1 MEQRFPFQLS
11 PLPYG
16 YIGLMPHCDAN
27 TLYYH
32 HDEFYSASIYDLNN
46 LVVHHRLSDR
56 TLEQILMEDINLPT
70 TQLNRLKNQAGS
82 VYNHRMYFDGITA
95 KAGTPPVNRLTEVII
110 ATYGSM
116 DQFERLMTEAAESII
131 GSGWVWLVAEGNQGI
146 HIATT
151 INNEVV
157 SLGAVTPILIL
168 DMWEHAYF
176 SNQHF
181 NKAAYVANWFSLI
194 NWGVA
199 DQRYLSAVDSS
210 PGVG

>member
-1 MEQRFPFQLS
+1 MEQRFPFQLT

-32 HDEFYSASIYDLNN
+32 HDEFYSRSIYELNN
-46 LVVHHRLSDR
+46 LAVHHRLTDR
-56 TLEQILMEDINLPT
+56 TLAQLISEEYNIPV
-70 TQLNRLKNQAGS
+70 TQQNRLRNAAGS
-82 VYNHRMYFDGITA
+82 TYNHRMYFNGISA
-95 KAGTPPVNRLTEVII
+95 KSGTPPINDLTEEII
-110 ATYGSM
+110 ATYGSI
-116 DQFERLMTEAAESII
+116 DQFEQLLTEAAQSII
-131 GSGWVWLVAEGNQGI
+131 GSGWVWLVSEGSHGL

-157 SLGAVTPILIL
+157 PLMSVTPILVL

-194 NWGVA
+194 NWSTA
-199 DQRYLSAVDSS
+199 NQLYTDSLEAG
-210 PGVG
+210 PGT

>member
-1 MEQRFPFQLS
+1 MEQQFPFQLS

-32 HDEFYSASIYDLNN
+32 HDEFYSKSVYDLNN
-46 LVVHHRLSDR
+46 LVVHHRLTDR
-56 TLEQILMEDINLPT
+56 TLEQLLTEDINLPAA
-70 TQLNRLKNQAGS
+70 QLNRLRNEAGS
-82 VYNHRMYFDGITA
+82 VYNHRMYFDGISA
-95 KAGTPPVNRLTEVII
+95 KAGTPPVNRLTEAII

-116 DQFERLMTEAAESII
+116 AGFEQLMTEAAQSVI
-131 GSGWVWLVAEGNQGI
+131 GSGWVWLAAEGSHGI

-157 SLGAVTPILIL
+157 PLASVTPILVL

-181 NKAAYVANWFSLI
+181 NIPAYVANWFSLI
-194 NWGVA
+194 NWNAA
-199 DQRYLSAVDSS
+199 DLRYLEAFNGTAAV
-210 PGVG
+210 G

>member
-1 MEQRFPFQLS
+1 MEQQFPFQLS

-32 HDEFYSASIYDLNN
+32 HDEFYSAAVYDLNN
-46 LVVHHRLSDR
+46 LLVHHRLTDR
-56 TLEQILMEDINLPT
+56 TMKQLLTEDINLPAV
-70 TQLNRLKNQAGS
+70 QLNRLKNQAGS
-82 VYNHRMYFDGITA
+82 VYNHRMYFDGISA

-116 DQFERLMTEAAESII
+116 AKFERLMTEAAQSII
-131 GSGWVWLVAEGNQGI
+131 GSGWVWLVAEGDHGI
-146 HIATT
+146 HIAIT

-157 SLGAVTPILIL
+157 PLASVTPVLIL

-181 NKAAYVANWFSLI
+181 NIPAYVANWFSLI
-194 NWGVA
+194 NWDAA
-199 DQRYLSAVDSS
+199 DQRYLGALNGAAAV
-210 PGVG
+210 G

>member
-1 MEQRFPFQLS
+1 MEQRFPFQLT

-32 HDEFYSASIYDLNN
+32 HDEFYSRSIYELNN
-46 LVVHHRLSDR
+46 LAVHHRLTDR
-56 TLEQILMEDINLPT
+56 TLAQLITEDFNLPT
-70 TQLNRLKNQAGS
+70 TQLNRLKNSAGS
-82 VYNHRMYFDGITA
+82 AYNHRMYFDGIVS
-95 KAGTPPVNRLTEVII
+95 KSGTPPINDLTEALI

-116 DQFERLMTEAAESII
+116 SQFEQLLTEAAQSII
-131 GSGWVWLVAEGNQGI
+131 GSGWVWLVSEGSNGL

-157 SLGAVTPILIL
+157 PLMSVTPILVL

-194 NWGVA
+194 NWSTA
-199 DQRYLSAVDSS
+199 NQLYTDSLEA
-210 PGVG
+210 GTGG

>member
-1 MEQRFPFQLS
+1 MEQRFPFQLT

-32 HDEFYSASIYDLNN
+32 HDEFYSRAIYELNN
-46 LVVHHRLSDR
+46 LAVHHRLTDR
-56 TLEQILMEDINLPT
+56 TLA
-70 TQLNRLKNQAGS
+70 QLISEEYNIPVVQQNRLRNAAGS
-82 VYNHRMYFDGITA
+82 TYNHRMYFNGISA
-95 KAGTPPVNRLTEVII
+95 KSGTPPMNNLTEEII
-110 ATYGSM
+110 TTYGSM
-116 DQFERLMTEAAESII
+116 DKFEQLLTEAAQSII
-131 GSGWVWLVAEGNQGI
+131 GSGWVWLVSEGPHGL

-151 INNEVV
+151 ANNEVV
-157 SLGAVTPILIL
+157 PLMSVTPILVL

-194 NWGVA
+194 NWSVA
-199 DQRYLSAVDSS
+199 NQLYTDSMEAE
-210 PGVG
+210 PVA

>member
-1 MEQRFPFQLS
+1 MEQQFPFQLT

-32 HDEFYSASIYDLNN
+32 HDEFYSTSIYDLNN
-46 LVVHHRLSDR
+46 LAVHHRLTDR
-56 TLEQILMEDINLPT
+56 TLNQLLTEDFNIPT
-70 TQLNRLKNQAGS
+70 TQLNRLKNEAGS
-82 VYNHRMYFDGITA
+82 VHNHRMYFNGISA
-95 KAGTPPVNRLTEVII
+95 KAGTPPVNRLTEAII

-116 DQFERLMTEAAESII
+116 DQFEQLMTEAAESII
-131 GSGWVWLVAEGNQGI
+131 GSGWVWLVSEGSHGL

-157 SLGAVTPILIL
+157 PLASVTPILIL

-194 NWGVA
+194 NWTTA
-199 DQRYLSAVDSS
+199 DHLYIDSMDS
-210 PGVG
+210 TAARG